1 MNNTIKEEKTIMISV
16 IVPIYNVEEYL
27 EECLE
32 SIRNQTY
39 TNIEVILVND
49 GSTDGSK
56 EICERFCQQDNR
68 FKLVTQENQGLSAA
82 RNRGVK
88 ESIGEY
94 IMFVDSDDVVKY
106 NIVEVLFFYM
116 NSDVD
121 IVECQITRC
130 KDELVD
136 NKSTSIMFKGE
147 STEAILKSIEFKEVK
162 FCAFT
167 KLYRRELV
175 EKVPFLEGY
184 IYEDVYTGMNYLKY
198 IRKMVVVDLKGYYY
212 RVRPNSI
219 MTKSFNEKNLD
230 IFPIGKKLI
239 ESFDDNEYL
248 LPYIGYFLFYLS
260 LSHYQRDGIT
270 KGSPYFDMYENFI
283 RDCAFLAKKSKE
295 VVSKYR
301 LLRIYLMAPKYF
313 ITITHPLYRFIYKR
327 WSNFRML
334 LKKQ

>member
-1 MNNTIKEEKTIMISV
+1 MNNTIKEKTIMVSV

-49 GSTDGSK
+49 GSTDGSI

-94 IMFVDSDDVVKY
+94 IMFVDSDDVVKE

-130 KDELVD
+130 KDELVE
-136 NKSTSIMFKGE
+136 NKPTSIMFKGE

-239 ESFDDNEYL
+239 ESFNDNEYL
-248 LPYIGYFLFYLS
+248 LPYIGYFIFYLS

-283 RDCAFLAKKSKE
+283 RDCAFLAKQSKE

-327 WSNFRML
+327 WSNFRIL
-334 LKKQ
+334 LRKQ

>member
-1 MNNTIKEEKTIMISV
+1 MNNTIKEKTIMVSV

-49 GSTDGSK
+49 GSTDGSR
-56 EICERFCQQDNR
+56 EICESYCEKDIRFRLIN
-68 FKLVTQENQGLSAA
+68 QENQGQSVA

-88 ESIGEY
+88 ESVGQY
-94 IMFVDSDDVVKY
+94 IMFVDSDDVV
-106 NIVEVLFFYM
+106 NTDVLEVLLPYM
-116 NSDVD
+116 KTDVD
-121 IVECQITRC
+121 IVECEMTRE
-130 KDELVD
+130 KEAFFL
-136 NKSTSIMFKGE
+136 NKIPTIVFEGNSK
-147 STEAILKSIEFKEVK
+147 EAILNCIEFKEVK
-162 FCAFT
+162 YCPFT
-167 KLYRRELV
+167 KLYRREIV
-175 EKVPFLEGY
+175 EKIPFLEGY
-184 IYEDVYTGMNYLKY
+184 IYEDVFTGINYLNH
-198 IRKMVVVDLKGYYY
+198 IRKIIVVDYIGYYY
-212 RVRPNSI
+212 RVRPNST

-248 LPYIGYFLFYLS
+248 LPYIGYFIFYLS

-270 KGSPYFDMYENFI
+270 KVSPYFDMYENFI
-283 RDCAFLAKKSKE
+283 RDCAFLAKQSKE

>member
-1 MNNTIKEEKTIMISV
+1 MNNTIKEKTIMVSV

-49 GSTDGSK
+49 GSTDGSI

-68 FKLVTQENQGLSAA
+68 FKLLTQENQGLSAA

-94 IMFVDSDDVVKY
+94 IMFVDSDDVVKE

-130 KDELVD
+130 KDELVE
-136 NKSTSIMFKGE
+136 NKPTSIMFKGE

-198 IRKMVVVDLKGYYY
+198 IRKMVAVDLKGYYY

-248 LPYIGYFLFYLS
+248 LPYIGYFIFYLS

-270 KGSPYFDMYENFI
+270 KVSPYFDMYENFI
-283 RDCAFLAKKSKE
+283 RDCAFLANQSKE

>member
-1 MNNTIKEEKTIMISV
+1 MNNTIKEKTIMVSV

-49 GSTDGSK
+49 GSTDGSR
-56 EICERFCQQDNR
+56 EICESYCEKDIRFRLIN
-68 FKLVTQENQGLSAA
+68 QENQGQSVA

-88 ESIGEY
+88 ESVGQY
-94 IMFVDSDDVVKY
+94 IMFVDSDDVV
-106 NIVEVLFFYM
+106 NTDVLKVLLPYM
-116 NSDVD
+116 KTDVD
-121 IVECQITRC
+121 IVECEMTRE
-130 KDELVD
+130 KEAFFL
-136 NKSTSIMFKGE
+136 NKIPTIVFEGNSK
-147 STEAILKSIEFKEVK
+147 EAILNCIAFRAVK

-167 KLYRRELV
+167 KLYRREIV
-175 EKVPFLEGY
+175 EKIPFLEGY
-184 IYEDVYTGMNYLKY
+184 IYEDVFTGINYLNH
-198 IRKMVVVDLKGYYY
+198 IRKIIVVDYIGYYY
-212 RVRPNSI
+212 RVRPNST

-248 LPYIGYFLFYLS
+248 LPYIGYFIFYLS

-270 KGSPYFDMYENFI
+270 KVSPYFDMYENFI
-283 RDCAFLAKKSKE
+283 RDCAFLAKQSKE

-327 WSNFRML
+327 
-334 LKKQ
+334 

>member
-1 MNNTIKEEKTIMISV
+1 MNNTIKEKTIMVSV

-49 GSTDGSK
+49 GSTDGSR
-56 EICERFCQQDNR
+56 EICESYCEKDIRFRLIN
-68 FKLVTQENQGLSAA
+68 QENQGQSVA

-88 ESIGEY
+88 ESVGQY
-94 IMFVDSDDVVKY
+94 IMFVDSDDVV
-106 NIVEVLFFYM
+106 NTDVLEVLLHYM
-116 NSDVD
+116 KTDVD
-121 IVECQITRC
+121 IVECEMTRE
-130 KDELVD
+130 KEAFFL
-136 NKSTSIMFKGE
+136 NKIPTIVFEGNSK
-147 STEAILKSIEFKEVK
+147 EAILNCIAFRAVK

-167 KLYRRELV
+167 KLYRREIV
-175 EKVPFLEGY
+175 EKIPFLEGY
-184 IYEDVYTGMNYLKY
+184 IYEDVFTGINYLNH
-198 IRKMVVVDLKGYYY
+198 IRKIIVVDYIGYYY
-212 RVRPNSI
+212 RVRPNST

-248 LPYIGYFLFYLS
+248 LPYIGYFIFYLS

-270 KGSPYFDMYENFI
+270 KVSPYFDMYENFI
-283 RDCAFLAKKSKE
+283 RDCAFLAKQSKE

>member
-1 MNNTIKEEKTIMISV
+1 MNNTIKEKTIMVSV

-49 GSTDGSK
+49 GSTDGSR
-56 EICERFCQQDNR
+56 EICESYCEKDIRFRLIN
-68 FKLVTQENQGLSAA
+68 QENQGQSVA
-82 RNRGVK
+82 RNRGFK
-88 ESIGEY
+88 ESIGQY
-94 IMFVDSDDVVKY
+94 IMFVDSDDVV
-106 NIVEVLFFYM
+106 NTDVLEVLLPYM
-116 NSDVD
+116 KTDVD
-121 IVECQITRC
+121 IVECEMTRE
-130 KDELVD
+130 KEAFFL
-136 NKSTSIMFKGE
+136 NKIPTIVFEGNSK
-147 STEAILKSIEFKEVK
+147 EAILNCIAFRAVK

-167 KLYRRELV
+167 KLYRREIV
-175 EKVPFLEGY
+175 EKIPFLEGY
-184 IYEDVYTGMNYLKY
+184 IYEDVFTGINYLNH
-198 IRKMVVVDLKGYYY
+198 IRKIIVVDYIGYYY
-212 RVRPNSI
+212 RVRPNST

-248 LPYIGYFLFYLS
+248 LPYIGYFIFYLS

-270 KGSPYFDMYENFI
+270 KVSPYFDMYENFI
-283 RDCAFLAKKSKE
+283 RDCAFLAKQSKE

>member
-1 MNNTIKEEKTIMISV
+1 MNNTIKEKTIMVSV

-49 GSTDGSK
+49 GSTDGSI

-94 IMFVDSDDVVKY
+94 IMFVDSDDVVNE

-130 KDELVD
+130 KDELVE
-136 NKSTSIMFKGE
+136 NKPTRIMFKGE

-198 IRKMVVVDLKGYYY
+198 IRKMVAVDLKGYYY

-248 LPYIGYFLFYLS
+248 LPYIGYFIFYLS

-270 KGSPYFDMYENFI
+270 KVSPYFDMYENFI
-283 RDCAFLAKKSKE
+283 RDCAFLAKQSKE

>member
-1 MNNTIKEEKTIMISV
+1 MNNTIKEEKNIIISI

-68 FKLVTQENQGLSAA
+68 FKLVTQENQGASVA

-88 ESIGEY
+88 ESNGDY
-94 IMFVDSDDVVKY
+94 IMFVDSDDVVKD
-106 NIVEVLFFYM
+106 NIVEVLLSYM
-116 NSDVD
+116 KTDVD
-121 IVECQITRC
+121 IVECKSTRC
-130 KDELVD
+130 KEELFENNPV
-136 NKSTSIMFKGE
+136 NIIFEGE
-147 STEAILKSIEFKEVK
+147 STEAIIKSIKYKEVK
-162 FCAFT
+162 YCPFT

-175 EKVPFLEGY
+175 EKVPFLEGV
-184 IYEDVYTGMNYLKY
+184 IYEDVYTGINFLRN
-198 IRKMVVVDLKGYYY
+198 IRKMIVLDLNGYYY
-212 RVRPNSI
+212 RVRTNSV
-219 MTKSFNEKNLD
+219 MTTSFNKKNLD
-230 IFPIGKKLI
+230 IFPVGKKLI

-248 LPYIGYFLFYLS
+248 LPYIGYFIFYLS

-270 KGSPYFDMYENFI
+270 KVSPYFDIYENFI
-283 RDCAFLAKKSKE
+283 RDCAFLAKQSKE

-313 ITITHPLYRFIYKR
+313 ITITHPMYRFIYKR

-334 LKKQ
+334 LRKQ

>member
-1 MNNTIKEEKTIMISV
+1 MNNTIKEKTIMVSV

-49 GSTDGSK
+49 GSTDGSI

-94 IMFVDSDDVVKY
+94 IMFVDSDDVVKE

-130 KDELVD
+130 KDELVE
-136 NKSTSIMFKGE
+136 NKPTSIMFKGE

-198 IRKMVVVDLKGYYY
+198 IRKMVAVDLKGYYY

-230 IFPIGKKLI
+230 IFTIGKKLI

-248 LPYIGYFLFYLS
+248 LPYIGYFIFYLS

-270 KGSPYFDMYENFI
+270 KVSPYFDMYENFI
-283 RDCAFLAKKSKE
+283 RDCAFLAKQSKE

>member
-1 MNNTIKEEKTIMISV
+1 MNNTIKEKTIMVSV

-49 GSTDGSK
+49 GSTDGSR
-56 EICERFCQQDNR
+56 EICESYCEKDIRFRLIN
-68 FKLVTQENQGLSAA
+68 QENQGQSVA

-88 ESIGEY
+88 ESVGQY
-94 IMFVDSDDVVKY
+94 IMFVDSDDVV
-106 NIVEVLFFYM
+106 NTDVLEVLLPYM
-116 NSDVD
+116 KTDVD
-121 IVECQITRC
+121 IVECEMTRE
-130 KDELVD
+130 KEEFFL
-136 NKSTSIMFKGE
+136 NKIPTIVFEGNSK
-147 STEAILKSIEFKEVK
+147 EAILNCIAFRAVK

-167 KLYRRELV
+167 KLYRREIV
-175 EKVPFLEGY
+175 EKIPFLEGY
-184 IYEDVYTGMNYLKY
+184 IYEDVFTGINYLNH
-198 IRKMVVVDLKGYYY
+198 IRKIIVIDYIGYYY
-212 RVRPNSI
+212 RVRPNST

-248 LPYIGYFLFYLS
+248 LPYIGYFIFYLS

-270 KGSPYFDMYENFI
+270 KVSPYFDMYENFI
-283 RDCAFLAKKSKE
+283 RDCAFLAKQSKE

>member
-1 MNNTIKEEKTIMISV
+1 MNNTIKEEKNIIISI

-68 FKLVTQENQGLSAA
+68 FKLVTQENQGASVA

-88 ESIGEY
+88 ESNGDY
-94 IMFVDSDDVVKY
+94 IMFVDSDDVVKD
-106 NIVEVLFFYM
+106 NIVEVLLSYM
-116 NSDVD
+116 KTDVD
-121 IVECQITRC
+121 IVECKSTRC
-130 KDELVD
+130 KEELFENNPV
-136 NKSTSIMFKGE
+136 NIIFEGE
-147 STEAILKSIEFKEVK
+147 STEAIIKSIEYKEIK
-162 FCAFT
+162 YCPFT

-175 EKVPFLEGY
+175 EKVPFLEGV
-184 IYEDVYTGMNYLKY
+184 IYEDVYTGINFLRY
-198 IRKMVVVDLKGYYY
+198 IRKMIVLDLNGYYY
-212 RVRPNSI
+212 RVRTNSV
-219 MTKSFNEKNLD
+219 MTTSFNKKNLD
-230 IFPIGKKLI
+230 IFPVGKKLI

-248 LPYIGYFLFYLS
+248 LPYIGYFIFYLS

-270 KGSPYFDMYENFI
+270 KVSPYFDIYENFI
-283 RDCAFLAKKSKE
+283 RDCAFLAKQSKE

-313 ITITHPLYRFIYKR
+313 ITITHPMYRFIYKR

-334 LKKQ
+334 LRKQ

>member
-1 MNNTIKEEKTIMISV
+1 MNNTIKEKTIMVSV

-39 TNIEVILVND
+39 MNIEVILVND
-49 GSTDGSK
+49 GSTDGSR
-56 EICERFCQQDNR
+56 EICESYCEKDIRFRLIN
-68 FKLVTQENQGLSAA
+68 QENQGQSVA

-88 ESIGEY
+88 ESVGQY
-94 IMFVDSDDVVKY
+94 IMFVDSDDVV
-106 NIVEVLFFYM
+106 NTDVLEVLLPYM
-116 NSDVD
+116 KTDVD
-121 IVECQITRC
+121 IVECEMTRE
-130 KDELVD
+130 KEAFFL
-136 NKSTSIMFKGE
+136 NKIPTIVFEGNSK
-147 STEAILKSIEFKEVK
+147 EAILNCIAFRAVK

-167 KLYRRELV
+167 KLYRREIV
-175 EKVPFLEGY
+175 EKIPFLEGY
-184 IYEDVYTGMNYLKY
+184 IYEDVFTGINYLNH
-198 IRKMVVVDLKGYYY
+198 IRKIIVVDYIGYYY
-212 RVRPNSI
+212 RVRPNST

-248 LPYIGYFLFYLS
+248 LPYIGYFIFYLS

-270 KGSPYFDMYENFI
+270 KVSPYFDMYENFI
-283 RDCAFLAKKSKE
+283 RDCAFLAKQSKE

>member
-1 MNNTIKEEKTIMISV
+1 MNNTMKEEKNKIISV

-49 GSTDGSK
+49 GSTDGSI

-68 FKLVTQENQGLSAA
+68 FKLLTQENQGLSAA

-94 IMFVDSDDVVKY
+94 IMFVDSDDVVKE

-130 KDELVD
+130 KDELVE
-136 NKSTSIMFKGE
+136 NKPTSIMFKGE

-198 IRKMVVVDLKGYYY
+198 IRKMVAVDLKGYYY

-230 IFPIGKKLI
+230 IFTIGKKLI

-248 LPYIGYFLFYLS
+248 LPYIGYFIFYLS

-270 KGSPYFDMYENFI
+270 KVSPYFDMYENFI
-283 RDCAFLAKKSKE
+283 RDCAFLAKQSKE

-334 LKKQ
+334 LKK

>member
-1 MNNTIKEEKTIMISV
+1 MISI
-16 IVPIYNVEEYL
+16 IVPVYNVEEYL
-27 EECLE
+27 EECLT
-32 SIRNQTY
+32 SIQNQTF
-39 TNIEVILVND
+39 TDIQVILVND
-49 GSTDGSK
+49 GSTDRSK
-56 EICERFCQQDNR
+56 EICERYCQLDSR
-68 FKLVTQENQGLSAA
+68 FKLINQKNQGLSAA

-94 IMFVDSDDVVKY
+94 IMFVDSDDVVKE

-130 KDELVD
+130 KDELVE
-136 NKSTSIMFKGE
+136 NKPTSIMFEGE

-198 IRKMVVVDLKGYYY
+198 IRKMVAVDLKGYYY

-230 IFPIGKKLI
+230 IFTIGKKLI

-248 LPYIGYFLFYLS
+248 LPYIGYFIFYLS

-270 KGSPYFDMYENFI
+270 KVSPYFDMYENFI
-283 RDCAFLAKKSKE
+283 RDCAFLAKQSKE

-334 LKKQ
+334 LKK

>member
-1 MNNTIKEEKTIMISV
+1 MNNTIKEKTIMVSV

-49 GSTDGSK
+49 GSTDGSR
-56 EICERFCQQDNR
+56 EICESYCEKDIRFRLIN
-68 FKLVTQENQGLSAA
+68 QENQGQSVA
-82 RNRGVK
+82 RNRGFK
-88 ESIGEY
+88 ESIGQY
-94 IMFVDSDDVVKY
+94 IMFVDSDDVV
-106 NIVEVLFFYM
+106 NTDVLEVLLPYM
-116 NSDVD
+116 KTDVD
-121 IVECQITRC
+121 IVECEMTRE
-130 KDELVD
+130 KEAFFL
-136 NKSTSIMFKGE
+136 NKIPTIVFEGNSK
-147 STEAILKSIEFKEVK
+147 EAILNCIAIKEVK

-167 KLYRRELV
+167 KLYRREIV
-175 EKVPFLEGY
+175 EKIPFLEGY
-184 IYEDVYTGMNYLKY
+184 IYEDVFTGINYLNH
-198 IRKMVVVDLKGYYY
+198 IRKIIVVDYIGYYY
-212 RVRPNSI
+212 RVRPNST

-248 LPYIGYFLFYLS
+248 LPYIGYFIFYLS

-270 KGSPYFDMYENFI
+270 KVSPYFDMYENFI
-283 RDCAFLAKKSKE
+283 RDCAFLAKQSKE

>member
-1 MNNTIKEEKTIMISV
+1 MNNTMKEEKNIIISV

-32 SIRNQTY
+32 SIQNQTY
-39 TNIEVILVND
+39 TNIEVIMIND

-68 FKLVTQENQGLSAA
+68 FKLVTQENQGASVA

-88 ESIGEY
+88 ESNGDY
-94 IMFVDSDDVVKY
+94 IMFVDSDDVVKD
-106 NIVEVLFFYM
+106 NIVEVLLSYM
-116 NSDVD
+116 KTDVD
-121 IVECQITRC
+121 IVECKSTRC
-130 KDELVD
+130 KEELFENNPV
-136 NKSTSIMFKGE
+136 NIIFEGE
-147 STEAILKSIEFKEVK
+147 STEAIIKSIEYKEIK
-162 FCAFT
+162 YCPFT

-175 EKVPFLEGY
+175 EKVPFLEGV
-184 IYEDVYTGMNYLKY
+184 IYEDVYTGINFLRY
-198 IRKMVVVDLKGYYY
+198 IRKMIVLDLNGYYY
-212 RVRPNSI
+212 RVRTNSV
-219 MTKSFNEKNLD
+219 MTTSFNKKNLD
-230 IFPIGKKLI
+230 IFPVGKKLI

-248 LPYIGYFLFYLS
+248 LPYIGYFIFYLS

-270 KGSPYFDMYENFI
+270 KVSPYFDIYENFI
-283 RDCAFLAKKSKE
+283 RDCAFLAKQSKE

-334 LKKQ
+334 LRKQ

>member
-1 MNNTIKEEKTIMISV
+1 MNNTIKEKTIMVSV

-49 GSTDGSK
+49 GSTDGSI

-68 FKLVTQENQGLSAA
+68 FKLLTQENQGLSAA

-94 IMFVDSDDVVKY
+94 IMFVDSDDVVKE

-130 KDELVD
+130 KDELVE
-136 NKSTSIMFKGE
+136 NKPTSIMFKGE

-198 IRKMVVVDLKGYYY
+198 IRKMVAVDLKGYYY

-248 LPYIGYFLFYLS
+248 LPYIGYFIFYLS

-270 KGSPYFDMYENFI
+270 KVSPYFDMYENFI
-283 RDCAFLAKKSKE
+283 RDCAFLAKQSKE

>member
-1 MNNTIKEEKTIMISV
+1 M
-16 IVPIYNVEEYL
+16 
-27 EECLE
+27 
-32 SIRNQTY
+32 
-39 TNIEVILVND
+39 ILVND
-49 GSTDGSK
+49 GSTDGSI

-68 FKLVTQENQGLSAA
+68 FKLLTQENQGLSAA

-94 IMFVDSDDVVKY
+94 IMFVDSDDVVKE

-130 KDELVD
+130 KDELVE
-136 NKSTSIMFKGE
+136 NKPTSIMFKGE

-198 IRKMVVVDLKGYYY
+198 IRKMVAVDLKGYYY

-230 IFPIGKKLI
+230 IFTIGKKLI

-248 LPYIGYFLFYLS
+248 LPYIGYFIFYLS

-270 KGSPYFDMYENFI
+270 KVSPYFDIYENFI
-283 RDCAFLAKKSKE
+283 RDCAFLAKQSKE

-334 LKKQ
+334 LKK

>member
-1 MNNTIKEEKTIMISV
+1 MNNTIKEKTIMVSV

-49 GSTDGSK
+49 GSTDGSR
-56 EICERFCQQDNR
+56 EICESYCEKDIRFRLIN
-68 FKLVTQENQGLSAA
+68 QENQGQSVA

-88 ESIGEY
+88 ESVGQY
-94 IMFVDSDDVVKY
+94 IMFVDSDDVV
-106 NIVEVLFFYM
+106 NTDVLEVLLPYM
-116 NSDVD
+116 KTDVD
-121 IVECQITRC
+121 IVECEMTRE
-130 KDELVD
+130 KEAFFL
-136 NKSTSIMFKGE
+136 NKIPTIVFEGNSK
-147 STEAILKSIEFKEVK
+147 EAILNCIAFRAVK

-167 KLYRRELV
+167 KLYRREIV
-175 EKVPFLEGY
+175 EKIPFLEGY
-184 IYEDVYTGMNYLKY
+184 IYEDVFTGINYLKQM
-198 IRKMVVVDLKGYYY
+198 RKIVVVDFIGYYY
-212 RVRPNSI
+212 RVRPNST

-248 LPYIGYFLFYLS
+248 LPYIGYFIFYLS

-270 KGSPYFDMYENFI
+270 KVSPYFDMYENFI
-283 RDCAFLAKKSKE
+283 RDCAFLAKQSKE

>member
-1 MNNTIKEEKTIMISV
+1 MNNTIKEKTIMVSV

-49 GSTDGSK
+49 GSTDGSI

-94 IMFVDSDDVVKY
+94 IMFVDSDDVVKE

-130 KDELVD
+130 KDELVE
-136 NKSTSIMFKGE
+136 NKPTSIMFKGE

-198 IRKMVVVDLKGYYY
+198 IRKMVAVDLKGYYY

-248 LPYIGYFLFYLS
+248 LPYIGYFIFYLS

-270 KGSPYFDMYENFI
+270 KVSPYFDMYENFI
-283 RDCAFLAKKSKE
+283 RDCASLAKQSKE

>member
-1 MNNTIKEEKTIMISV
+1 MNNTIKEKTIMVSI

-49 GSTDGSK
+49 GSTDGSI

-68 FKLVTQENQGLSAA
+68 FKLLTQENQGLSAA

-94 IMFVDSDDVVKY
+94 IMFVDSDDVVKE

-130 KDELVD
+130 KDELVE
-136 NKSTSIMFKGE
+136 NKPTSIMFKGE

-198 IRKMVVVDLKGYYY
+198 IRKMVAVDLKGYYY

-248 LPYIGYFLFYLS
+248 LPYIGYFIFYLS

-270 KGSPYFDMYENFI
+270 KVSPYFDMYENFI
-283 RDCAFLAKKSKE
+283 RDCAFLANQSKE

>member
-1 MNNTIKEEKTIMISV
+1 MNNTIKEEKTIMVSV
-16 IVPIYNVEEYL
+16 IVPVYNVEEYL
-27 EECLE
+27 EECLD
-32 SIRNQTY
+32 SIKNQTF
-39 TNIEVILVND
+39 TDFEVILVND

-56 EICERFCQQDNR
+56 EICEQFCQQDNR
-68 FKLVTQENQGLSAA
+68 FKLVTQENKGLSAA

-94 IMFVDSDDVVKY
+94 IMFVDSDDVVKD

-130 KDELVD
+130 KDELVE
-136 NKSTSIMFKGE
+136 NESTSIIFKGE

-239 ESFDDNEYL
+239 ESFNDNEYL
-248 LPYIGYFLFYLS
+248 LPYIGYFIFYLS

-283 RDCAFLAKKSKE
+283 RDCAFLAKQSKE

-327 WSNFRML
+327 WSNFRIL
-334 LKKQ
+334 LRKQ

>member
-1 MNNTIKEEKTIMISV
+1 MNNTIKEKTIMVSV

-49 GSTDGSK
+49 GSTDGSR
-56 EICERFCQQDNR
+56 EICESYCEKDIRFRLIN
-68 FKLVTQENQGLSAA
+68 QENQGQSVA
-82 RNRGVK
+82 RNRGFK
-88 ESIGEY
+88 ESIGQY
-94 IMFVDSDDVVKY
+94 IMFVDSDDVV
-106 NIVEVLFFYM
+106 NTDVLEVLLTYM
-116 NSDVD
+116 KTDVD
-121 IVECQITRC
+121 IVECEMTRE
-130 KDELVD
+130 KEAFFL
-136 NKSTSIMFKGE
+136 NKIPTIVFEGNSK
-147 STEAILKSIEFKEVK
+147 EAILNCIAFRAVK

-167 KLYRRELV
+167 KLYRREIV
-175 EKVPFLEGY
+175 EKIPFLEGY
-184 IYEDVYTGMNYLKY
+184 IYEDVFTGINYLNH
-198 IRKMVVVDLKGYYY
+198 IRKIIVVDYIGYYY
-212 RVRPNSI
+212 RVRPNST

-248 LPYIGYFLFYLS
+248 LPYIGYFIFYLS

-270 KGSPYFDMYENFI
+270 KVSPYFDMYENFI
-283 RDCAFLAKKSKE
+283 RDCAFLAKQSKE

>member
-1 MNNTIKEEKTIMISV
+1 MNNTIKVEKNIKISI
-16 IVPIYNVEEYL
+16 IVPLYNVEEYL

-39 TNIEVILVND
+39 TDIEVILVND

-56 EICERFCQQDNR
+56 QICERFCQVDSR
-68 FKLVTQENQGLSAA
+68 FRLINQENQGQSVA
-82 RNRGVK
+82 RNRGFK
-88 ESIGEY
+88 ESIGQY
-94 IMFVDSDDVVKY
+94 IMFIDSDDVINTNVL
-106 NIVEVLFFYM
+106 EVLLPYM
-116 NSDVD
+116 KPDVD
-121 IVECQITRC
+121 IVECGMTRD
-130 KDELVD
+130 KESFFL
-136 NKSTSIMFKGE
+136 NKIPTTVFEGNSK
-147 STEAILKSIEFKEVK
+147 EAILNCIAFRTVK

-167 KLYRRELV
+167 KLYRREIV
-175 EKVPFLEGY
+175 EKIPFLEGY
-184 IYEDVYTGMNYLKY
+184 IYEDVFTGINYLNH
-198 IRKMVVVDLKGYYY
+198 IRKIIVIDYIGYYY
-212 RVRPNSI
+212 RVRPNST

-248 LPYIGYFLFYLS
+248 LPYIGYFIFYLS

-270 KGSPYFDMYENFI
+270 KVSPYFDMYENFI
-283 RDCAFLAKKSKE
+283 RDCAFLAKQSKE

>member
-1 MNNTIKEEKTIMISV
+1 MNNTIKEKTIMVSV

-49 GSTDGSK
+49 GSTDGSI

-94 IMFVDSDDVVKY
+94 IMFVDSDDVVKE

-130 KDELVD
+130 KDELVE
-136 NKSTSIMFKGE
+136 NKPTSIMFKGE

-198 IRKMVVVDLKGYYY
+198 IRKMVAIDLKGYYY

-219 MTKSFNEKNLD
+219 MTTSFNKKNLD
-230 IFPIGKKLI
+230 IITVGNKLI
-239 ESFDDNEYL
+239 ESFQDDAYL
-248 LPYIGYFLFYLS
+248 LPYIAYFMFYIG

-270 KGSPYFDMYENFI
+270 KKNPYVDLYENFI
-283 RDCAFLAKKSKE
+283 RDSVFIAKQSQE
-295 VVSKYR
+295 VVRKYR
-301 LLRIYLMAPKYF
+301 LLRLYLIAPKYF
-313 ITITHPLYRFIYKR
+313 LTITHPVYQFLYKG
-327 WSNFRML
+327 WTSFRKL
-334 LKKQ
+334 IRK

>member
-1 MNNTIKEEKTIMISV
+1 MNNTIKEKTIMVSV

-49 GSTDGSK
+49 GSTDGSI

-68 FKLVTQENQGLSAA
+68 FKLLTQENQGLSAA

-94 IMFVDSDDVVKY
+94 IMFVDSDDLVKE

-130 KDELVD
+130 KDELIE
-136 NKSTSIMFKGE
+136 NKPTSIMFKGE

-198 IRKMVVVDLKGYYY
+198 IRKMVAVDLKGYYY

-248 LPYIGYFLFYLS
+248 LPYIGYFIFYLS

-270 KGSPYFDMYENFI
+270 KVSPYFDMYENFI
-283 RDCAFLAKKSKE
+283 RDCAFLAKQSKE